1 MHWMCQS
8 ECNRRKCYTAWLLLP
23 SAAVSM
29 SHLCHRAWR
38 KRLQQHSQSSPCVAT
53 GPASIAAVS
62 IAAASIAAAS
72 IMAAASLQAKVRQAG
87 HTAQLSGEG
96 STWVLPLHITCP
108 PRIAHHW
115 MDPPEAPAAH
125 AGPSDTP
132 ASLRRGPSLQLC
144 WDTSA
149 IRTWPTQKPPALQT
163 ARQDRV

>member
-38 KRLQQHSQSSPCVAT
+38 KWLQQDSQSSPCVAT
-53 GPASIAAVS
+53 GPASIAA
-62 IAAASIAAAS
+62 ASIAAV
-72 IMAAASLQAKVRQAG
+72 SLQAKARQAG

-96 STWVLPLHITCP
+96 STRVLPLHITCP

-132 ASLRRGPSLQLC
+132 ANLRHGPSLQLC